1 MANLKGDQLMSSSRK
16 KTRKKT
22 SIKTIIIRVILILIL
37 LLIVVPFLGG
47 IGFYQFMFGR
57 RYDPDDEIIYRPD
70 DFDGL
75 SSRKEIIMGN
85 FGQKLSGYLYYD
97 SQYDGEKTSS
107 IPSHY
112 KGIVIFAH
120 GLGAGQ
126 AAYVPIYDYLIDQDF
141 LVFAYDATGT
151 ATSEGSSIKGFPQG
165 TIDMNTVI
173 GYVKDN
179 ITGPDYP
186 IATCG
191 HSAGAFAAC
200 SVLNL
205 HPEVKA
211 VMSIAGFNSSPD
223 YIAALARPYAGPLID
238 AQKPLISFYEYCLFR
253 DTVYYTSVRGFRN
266 SDALIMAVYS
276 DSDTRVPASA
286 GIDIW
291 RKSDLPEGRI
301 DYYEVKGRSHGDVWR
316 NDSKDGADTVMLD
329 KFCDLFD
336 KAINTES
343 QIVATGNKT
352 PITFKIVIICLIALA
367 AIIILALIVR
377 HRLKIFRMSYIE
389 GVDKMDGR
397 QFELWCAEFLRYKG
411 FTHVEVTSESRDNG
425 VDILCSK
432 DGETY
437 AVQCKRMEC
446 KVPNKAVQE
455 VYTGMM
461 IYECDRAAVIT
472 NNYFSNAACETA
484 EKTGVELWDR
494 DWIMG
499 KISKPAG
506 DPEDTQ

>member
-1 MANLKGDQLMSSSRK
+1 MSSSKK

-22 SIKTIIIRVILILIL
+22 SIKKVIIRVIVILIL
-37 LLIVVPFLGG
+37 LFIVVPFIGG
-47 IGFYQFMFGR
+47 ICFYQYMFGK
-57 RYDPDDEIIYRPD
+57 RYDPDDEILYKAE
-70 DFDGL
+70 DFEGL
-75 SSRKEIIMGN
+75 SSRKEVITGN
-85 FGQKLSGYLYYD
+85 FGQKLSGYLYYG
-97 SQYDGEKTSS
+97 SEYDGDKTSV

-120 GLGAGQ
+120 GLGASQ
-126 AAYVPIYDYLIDQDF
+126 AAYVPIYDYLEDKDF

-165 TIDMNTVI
+165 TIDMDTVI
-173 GYVKDN
+173 DYVEEN

-186 IATCG
+186 IATAG

-211 VMSIAGFNSSPD
+211 VMSMAGFNSSPD
-223 YIAALARPYAGPLID
+223 YIAALARPYAGPLIEP
-238 AQKPLISFYEYCLFR
+238 QKPLISFYEYCLFQ
-253 DTVYYTSVRGFRN
+253 DTVYYTSTRAFRN
-266 SDALIMAVYS
+266 SDALVMAVYS
-276 DSDTRVPASA
+276 DSDKTVPASA

-291 RKSDLPEGRI
+291 RKSDLAEGRI
-301 DYYEVKGRSHGDVWR
+301 NYYEVKGRSHGDVWR
-316 NDSKDGADTVMLD
+316 NDSKDGADTLMLD

-336 KAINTES
+336 KAITTNKTAAATE
-343 QIVATGNKT
+343 ANT
-352 PITFKIVIICLIALA
+352 PITFKIVIICLIVLA
-367 AIIILALIVR
+367 FLIILALIIR
-377 HRLKIFRMSYIE
+377 YRLKIFRISYIE

-425 VDILCSK
+425 VDILCQK
-432 DGETY
+432 DGQTY

-455 VYTGMM
+455 VYTGMEM
-461 IYECDRAAVIT
+461 YECDRAAVIT
-472 NNYFSNAACETA
+472 NNYFSPAAYETA

-494 DWIMG
+494 DWLMG
-499 KISKPAG
+499 KISKPK
-506 DPEDTQ
+506 DNSQ